1 MAVIGGTSVAV
12 LFPSQEG
19 WTSGGVMREE
29 VG

>member
-19 WTSGGVMREE
+19 WTSGVMREE
-29 VG
+29 FG

>member
-12 LFPSQEG
+12 LFPSQKE
-19 WTSGGVMREE
+19 WTSGVMREE